1 MSKDQF
7 DLKLEAIEAL
17 TKEETVEPTMPV
29 AVALQEAEDLY
40 HWCQPDK
47 EGLIKAGL
55 DPVYIED
62 LPARTGAC
70 RYAQSAWQKEYKSPE
85 DFQKEWVQKS
95 PAAFALRDEMLHHF
109 FHAYR
114 KYPTLLSSVQKIAEG
129 DSNADMIQDLSDMA
143 VLGTANFEPLKA
155 IGIEMSYLT
164 LAAET
169 SASMADLLAQANGD
183 RRSTNKL
190 KVMRDKA
197 YTHMKQAVDEI
208 RHHGQ
213 YLFWRNENR
222 KKGYVSKYLQNQNA
236 KNQNGT
242 PKK

>member
-1 MSKDQF
+1 
-7 DLKLEAIEAL
+7 
-17 TKEETVEPTMPV
+17 
-29 AVALQEAEDLY
+29 
-40 HWCQPDK
+40 
-47 EGLIKAGL
+47 
-55 DPVYIED
+55 
-62 LPARTGAC
+62 
-70 RYAQSAWQKEYKSPE
+70 
-85 DFQKEWVQKS
+85 
-95 PAAFALRDEMLHHF
+95 MLHHF

-183 RRSTNKL
+183 RRSTNKV
-190 KVMRDKA
+190 KIMRDKA
-197 YTHMKQAVDEI
+197 YTYMKQAVDEI